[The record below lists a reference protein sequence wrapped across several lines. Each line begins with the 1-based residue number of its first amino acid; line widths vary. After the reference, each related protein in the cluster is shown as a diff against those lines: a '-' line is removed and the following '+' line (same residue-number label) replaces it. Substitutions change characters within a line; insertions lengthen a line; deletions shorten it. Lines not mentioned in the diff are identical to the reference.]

1 MLFNRR
7 MPRAAAFVVATA
19 TAATVASGLTAF
31 SANATGDTTPP
42 NLVAY
47 ALVNNTID
55 VTNAP
60 GGIGVTLHTTDDAS
74 GFSGAT
80 VVAHCTTN
88 CGPQTSLQSSD
99 VSFTA
104 GPATARQANVVIH
117 VPITAPDQSVW
128 SVDQVTVSDGND
140 NSQTYS
146 SSATPLPNPAP
157 TFTVTKTPDT
167 SKPSATS
174 LTYQGAPFVDST
186 PTVNVTT
193 SDKTVNASVHLTD
206 TGAGVDENSIVLTL
220 TGPDPGNGDPA
231 PTRTIDSFQRTHG
244 SVHNGDFM
252 GFFDAENFG
261 LGDVGT
267 WTASLHVADF
277 QGNAQDFGD
286 PSWNIAVI
294 SGSDTQGPQLSSDPN
309 LGVSTVFA
317 GDSVSLTAQITDDVT
332 GFAFG
337 NGFFQRNGGGGGFGF
352 FIQQNDHTTGDT
364 YVSSVDV
371 PPGTQPGTYQLASLS
386 LQDRKGGP
394 DNTTIY
400 DGTTNPVPALSLTV
414 NAAPTEASPTLA
426 SIQMRPSTVSVDD
439 SSFRSGERSDV
450 AYLAIDDNGPSG
462 FERGR
467 ITVEAPDST
476 TNTIDFDASNRVS
489 GTTASGVYRVFI
501 APSAFGFP
509 TQDGAYTVT
518 NVDLWSHAQRFSY
531 PGTPTTTLDG
541 SALGQ
546 LPNSNLFFTVN
557 HNTGDD
563 AAPLIDSID
572 LTPAQINTETGDQQ
586 VTVTVHAHDTGGSG
600 ATSGIEDINVGIKA
614 ANSNQRAYGDT
625 FGGFY
630 DDSLQQGDDTAGTYV
645 FTIQLP
651 QWSTPGTWALDSA
664 YIQDN
669 SSNRN
674 FSEYGVLNGDS
685 DPGTIDIG
693 TVGGTSHTVDNQ
705 ATVGDTAAPAVK
717 NITVDV
723 SPVNASDGA
732 SYKLTG
738 TIELTDNL
746 SGVQEAEVDL
756 NGPNFSFASG
766 YTDFVDNEPSAPQLD
781 RTMTWT
787 ADIPAHAATGPWTFD
802 IYPYDKAGNGTD
814 IPAANFPDGV
824 MKSVQVNGIPD
835 SQPPTLATN
844 GFDIGSAVDATSGP
858 ADDIATFHVLDDGSG
873 MGTFDPSDD
882 AFNTGSVDMVIGRP
896 GNGSDDRHFDAQVL
910 GGTPTDTYLASR
922 VSFSQ
927 FGDNGQWV
935 VKSIRLTD
943 ANGHQGDP
951 IDESAHTITV
961 TGLDDSVPPVLHSIT
976 TALVGS
982 DTNLD
987 HGAAHIAV
995 SADISDAVSGVQFAS
1010 FSLDGPQNSSGGY
1023 AELQFN
1029 DVTGRW
1035 EGTATIPQWSGVGTW
1050 TPGDLFVQDNANNF
1064 HDYNSNDLLSAG
1076 ATPSFTFTGTKD
1088 SNSPV
1093 LASLSFNPTS
1103 VVVSGPPQNVAQSTV
1118 ASLHITDDLSGFSDG
1133 YIQLVSPNGLQTAEG
1148 DFGPGQRISGDSKD
1162 GTYHVNIQIPATA
1175 QAGTWTVS
1183 TVWLED
1189 VANNGANITGGLL
1202 PTGPGTSVDVTNTNP
1217 VTFNGVVNG
1226 QVTGPTT
1233 GTPLAGAWV
1242 SVCNTQGYGCASTT
1256 TNGGGNY
1263 SVTGLP
1269 DGVYEINVS
1278 GPSGTT
1284 FNSAQVRTQNSLYT
1298 YEQDT
1303 ATENVNLSQPT
1314 PMPTGISVNGQQS
1327 TAGNLVV
1334 PRVFWQSGINL
1345 SANGC
1350 PNGTASY
1357 SINDAANNQISSGS
1371 LAETPPGSGAYTGTA
1386 PAPYPAHGDV
1396 TVTITITCPNPAD
1409 NLNAGFTMYIDPS
1422 GNVTDTHGN
1431 PVVGATVTLS
1441 RSDTATGTY
1450 TQVPNGSAIMS
1461 PSNRKNPDTT
1471 DSTGHYGWDVTAG
1484 FYKVSVSKADCY
1496 APGTYSSGANT
1507 VQPVFTTAAQQ
1518 IPPAV
1523 TDLNVTM
1530 DCTNIAPVG
1539 SFTQS
1544 ASSIAQHGL
1553 VHFDASTS
1561 KDANGSVASYT
1572 WDFGDGTPTFTSSSP
1587 TADHSYNAAGSFTP
1601 KLTVTDDQTATS
1613 LKSGSA
1619 ITVTPSSA
1627 PAVAV
1632 TSKPAAL
1639 TNATSAVVGFTVT
1652 PNASATITSVTCALD
1667 GAAGTSCT
1675 SPKSLTGLGDGGHS
1689 LVIRATDSDGN
1700 VGTGTA
1706 QWVVDTKAPSVSV
1719 VQPASTTA
1727 LAKTFGVSW
1736 GGSDTNGVASFD
1748 VQYTKAAWNGK
1759 FGPATVLKSATTSTS
1774 ATFTGVPGYEYCFS
1788 VRAHDKAGNVSGYSA
1803 TKCIALPL
1811 DDRALAAS
1819 AGWKKITGKAFY
1831 LGTAMQ
1837 TAAKGKTLTRKGA
1850 VAGRA
1855 VLYVDKGKG
1864 FGTLNV
1870 LYNGKVV
1877 KKISLASTKTVTK
1890 FAVVL
1895 PKITKVT
1902 VIVIKTTAAKKVQI
1916 DGLLLARF

>member
-1 MLFNRR
+1 
-7 MPRAAAFVVATA
+7 MPRAAALVIATA
-19 TAATVASGLTAF
+19 TAATVASGLTAV
-31 SANATGDTTPP
+31 SASATGDTTPP

-47 ALVNNTID
+47 ALVNNAID

-60 GGIGVTLHTTDDAS
+60 GGIGVTLHTTDDSS

-80 VVAHCTTN
+80 VVAHCTAN

-117 VPITAPDQSVW
+117 VPITAPNQSVW
-128 SVDQVTVSDGND
+128 SVDQVTVSDAND
-140 NSQTYS
+140 NSRTYS
-146 SSATPLPNPAP
+146 SSATPLPNAAP
-157 TFTVTKTPDT
+157 SFTVTRTPDT

-174 LTYQGAPFVDST
+174 LAYQGAPLVDGT

-206 TGAGVDENSIVLTL
+206 TGTGVDANSIILTL

-231 PTRTIDSFQRTHG
+231 PTRTIDSFQRTRG
-244 SVHNGDFM
+244 SVRNGDFM
-252 GFFDAENFG
+252 GFFNDASFG
-261 LGDVGT
+261 LADVGT

-277 QGNAQDFGD
+277 QGNAQDFTD
-286 PSWNIAVI
+286 PTWNVAVV
-294 SGSDTQGPQLSSDPN
+294 SGADNQGPQLSSDPN
-309 LGVSTVFA
+309 LGVSTAQA
-317 GDSVSLTAQITDDVT
+317 GDSVSLTSQITDDVT
-332 GFAFG
+332 GFAYG
-337 NGFFQRNGGGGGFGF
+337 NGFFQKNGGGDGFGF
-352 FIQQNDHTTGDT
+352 FIQSTDHTTGDT

-371 PPGTQPGTYQLASLS
+371 PPGTQPGIYQLANLT

-400 DGTTNPVPALSLTV
+400 DGTTNAVPALTLTV

-426 SIQMRPSTVSVDD
+426 SIQLRPGTLSVDD
-439 SSFRSGERSDV
+439 SSFRSGDRSDV

-462 FERGR
+462 FEQGR
-467 ITVEAPDST
+467 ITVVAPDDTT

-489 GTTASGVYRVFI
+489 GTAASGVYRVFI

-518 NVDLWSHAQRFSY
+518 NVALWSHAQRFAF
-531 PGTPTTTLDG
+531 PGTPTTNLDG
-541 SALGQ
+541 TALGQ
-546 LPNSNLFFTVN
+546 LQNSNLFFTVN

-572 LTPAQINTETGDQQ
+572 LSPAQINTETGDQQ
-586 VTVTVHAHDTGGSG
+586 VTATVHAHDSGGSG
-600 ATSGIEDINVGIKA
+600 ATSGIEYLNVGIKA
-614 ANSNQRAYGDT
+614 ANSNQTAFGET
-625 FGGFY
+625 SGGFF
-630 DDSLQQGDDTAGTYV
+630 DEALQQGDDTDGTYV
-645 FTIQLP
+645 FTIKLP
-651 QWSTPGTWALDSA
+651 QWSTPGTWSVDSA

-669 SSNRN
+669 SANRN
-674 FSEYGVLNGDS
+674 FSEYGVLNADS

-693 TVGGTSHTVDNQ
+693 TVGGTSHTVNNA

-717 NITVDV
+717 NLTVDV
-723 SPVNASDGA
+723 SPVDASDGA

-746 SGVQEAEVDL
+746 SGVSEAEVDL

-766 YTDFVDNEPSAPQLD
+766 YTDFVDNGPSAPQLD
-781 RTMTWT
+781 RTLTWT
-787 ADIPAHAATGPWTFD
+787 ADIPANAPTGPWTFD
-802 IYPYDKAGNGTD
+802 IYPYDNAGNGTD
-814 IPAANFPDGV
+814 IPAASFPDGV

-835 SQPPTLATN
+835 SQPPTLAPN
-844 GFDIGSAVDATSGP
+844 GFDVGSTVDVTSGP
-858 ADDIATFHVLDDGSG
+858 ADDVATFHVLDDGSG

-896 GNGSDDRHFDAQVL
+896 GNSSDDRHFDAQVL
-910 GGTPTDTYLASR
+910 GGSPTDTYLASR
-922 VSFSQ
+922 VHFSQ
-927 FGDNGQWV
+927 FGDSGQWV
-935 VKSIRLTD
+935 VKSIQLAD
-943 ANGHQGDP
+943 ANGHRGDP
-951 IDESAHTITV
+951 IDESTHTITV
-961 TGLDDSVPPVLHSIT
+961 TGLNDTAYPVLHSIT
-976 TALVGS
+976 TNLVGS

-995 SADISDAVSGVQFAS
+995 SADITDDLSGVQFAS
-1010 FSLDGPQNSSGGY
+1010 FSLFGPQNSSGGF
-1023 AELQFN
+1023 AELQYN
-1029 DVTGRW
+1029 NLTNRW
-1035 EGTATIPQWSGVGTW
+1035 EGTATIPQYSGVGTW

-1088 SNSPV
+1088 SNPPA
-1093 LASLSFNPTS
+1093 LASLTLNPTS
-1103 VVVSGPPQNVAQSTV
+1103 LTLSGAPKNTLATF
-1118 ASLHITDDLSGFSDG
+1118 HITDDISGFSDG
-1133 YIQLVSPNGLQTAEG
+1133 YIQLASPNGLQTAEA
-1148 DFGPGQRISGDSKD
+1148 DFSSAQRTSGTSKD
-1162 GTYHVNIQIPATA
+1162 GVYQVNVQIPSNA
-1175 QAGTWTVS
+1175 QQGTWTVS
-1183 TVWLED
+1183 TVWLMD
-1189 VANNGANITGGLL
+1189 NANNPINITGGLF
-1202 PTGPGTSVDVTNTNP
+1202 PAGSDTSVSVTNPNAP
-1217 VTFNGVVNG
+1217 TFLGIVNG

-1233 GTPLAGAWV
+1233 ATPLPGAWI

-1256 TNGGGNY
+1256 TDGSGNY
-1263 SVTGLP
+1263 SLTGLP
-1269 DGVYEINVS
+1269 DGVYEVNVS

-1284 FNSAQVRTQNSLYT
+1284 FNSAQVRTANSLYNLPSK
-1298 YEQDT
+1298 T
-1303 ATENVNLSQPT
+1303 ATENVNLTQPT

-1327 TAGNLVV
+1327 TPTNPIV

-1345 SANGC
+1345 AASGC

-1357 SINDAANNQISSGS
+1357 SITDAANNPISSGS
-1371 LAETPPGSGAYTGTA
+1371 LAETPPGSGSYSGTA

-1396 TVTITITCPNPAD
+1396 TVTISITCPNPAN
-1409 NLNAGFTMYIDPS
+1409 NLTAGFTMYIDPS

-1431 PVVGATVTLS
+1431 PVVGATVTLF
-1441 RSDTATGTY
+1441 RSDTVAGTY

-1471 DSTGHYGWDVTAG
+1471 DATGHYGWDVTAG
-1484 FYKVSVSKADCY
+1484 FYKVSVSKNDCY

-1544 ASSIAQHGL
+1544 ATNIAQHGL
-1553 VHFDASTS
+1553 VHFDASAS

-1587 TADHSYNAAGSFTP
+1587 TADHSYNTAGTFTP
-1601 KLTVTDDQTATS
+1601 KLTVTDDQAATS
-1613 LKSGSA
+1613 LKSGAA
-1619 ITVTPSSA
+1619 ISVTPSTA
-1627 PAVAV
+1627 PAVTV

-1639 TNATSAVVGFTVT
+1639 TNATTAVVGFTV
-1652 PNASATITSVTCALD
+1652 AATAPATVTSVTCALD
-1667 GAAGTSCT
+1667 GAAAASCT
-1675 SPKSLTGLGDGGHS
+1675 SPKSLSGLTDGGHS

-1706 QWVVDTKAPSVSV
+1706 QWVVDTKAPSVGMV
-1719 VQPASTTA
+1719 LPASTTT
-1727 LAKTFGVSW
+1727 LAKTFTVSW
-1736 GGSDTNGVASFD
+1736 GGGDTNGLASFD

-1759 FGPATVLKSATTSTS
+1759 FGGATALKSATTATST
-1774 ATFTGVPGYEYCFS
+1774 TFTGVPGFEYCFS
-1788 VRAHDKAGNVSGYSA
+1788 VRARDKAGNLSGYSA
-1803 TKCIALPL
+1803 TKCTALPL
-1811 DDRALAAS
+1811 DDRALVAS
-1819 AGWKKITGKAFY
+1819 GGWKKLTGKAFY

-1837 TAAKGKTLTRKGA
+1837 AAANGKTLTRKGA
-1850 VAGRA
+1850 IAGRA

-1864 FGTLNV
+1864 FGTISV

-1895 PKITKVT
+1895 PKVTKAT
-1902 VIVIKTTAAKKVQI
+1902 TIVIKTTSAKKVQI
-1916 DGLLLARF
+1916 DGLLLARI